1 MAQIKALNEQKRA
14 EKPLIRKLA
23 PQIEPLITKEEF
35 DGVDALH
42 DELNRIKLELE
53 YKKAD
58 AQAKNLAEQDY
69 AAYIQDEE
77 EAVTVLLMLLD
88 YEKAFRWA

>member
-1 MAQIKALNEQKRA
+1 MAQIKAL
-14 EKPLIRKLA
+14 
-23 PQIEPLITKEEF
+23 THYEEF

-88 YEKAFRWA
+88 YEKAFR